1 MSYKDVLKNIAL
13 SSPITFVIEGRQIRS
28 GVLYK
33 LKSDPTK
40 MIMLCRYVGGD
51 YYVYKIHRFKTNPIE
66 EIDCETYSS
75 VDALYNAVNPDNL
88 IYEKWA
94 NELVLEKAKQWITH
108 LQSAELDNI

>member
-1 MSYKDVLKNIAL
+1 MSYRDVLNHIAL
-13 SSPITFVIEGRQIRS
+13 SSPITFIIGGRKIRS

-33 LKSDPTK
+33 LKSDPKK

-51 YYVYKIHRFKTNPIE
+51 YYVYKIHTYKTNPIE
-66 EIDCETYSS
+66 EVDCTEFSNVS
-75 VDALYNAVNPDNL
+75 DMSGAINPDNL

-108 LQSAELDNI
+108 LQSAEFDNV